1 MVIQYSLWNATSR
14 LIATNSP
21 TLPRK
26 TCKILKIT
34 GFNINTEITVITL
47 KNIEPTACRLEIIE
61 KRTLHLIKELPWA
74 MVLGHMYHHPLQLLS
89 PHHPL
94 AKHNNHQG
102 LK

>member
-1 MVIQYSLWNATSR
+1 MEEFRYIIDRLYNRTWRQTISMVIQYSLWNATSR

-47 KNIEPTACRLEIIE
+47 KNIEPTACRLE
-61 KRTLHLIKELPWA
+61 
-74 MVLGHMYHHPLQLLS
+74 
-89 PHHPL
+89 
-94 AKHNNHQG
+94 
-102 LK
+102 